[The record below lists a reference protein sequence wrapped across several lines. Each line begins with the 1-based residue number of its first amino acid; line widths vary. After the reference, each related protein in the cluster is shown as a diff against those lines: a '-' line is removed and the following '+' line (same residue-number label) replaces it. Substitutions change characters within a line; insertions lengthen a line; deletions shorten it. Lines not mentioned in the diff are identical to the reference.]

1 MAAMPWYETRVG
13 AAVRSARCA
22 RRRRLKRTVTHAR
35 ALRDRAGRGA
45 RAGARRAF
53 ASRTEL
59 PDVEE
64 TIARVKP
71 SIVAVGTFERTRSPA
86 FQFMG
91 TGFVVGDGT
100 LVVTNAH
107 VLPATVDTDRRERL
121 AILVPARE
129 APGADG
135 TKVEVREARPVAR
148 DASHDLAVLKIEGAP
163 LPALPIGDSTSV
175 REGRSVYFTGFPIGS
190 VLGAHAATH
199 RAIVA
204 AITPIAIPQRRA
216 TRARRRDG
224 AAARSGDVPG
234 VPARRDRVSGQQRQ
248 PGLRGGRDGD
258 RRRQHG
264 AGAGDEGIVAF
275 ATFGHR
281 LRDPGRARARAARDE
296 LR

>member
-1 MAAMPWYETRVG
+1 ML
-13 AAVRSARCA
+13 ARCVIA
-22 RRRRLKRTVTHAR
+22 LVAGLPLLVAPSLR
-35 ALRDRAGRGA
+35 AQNSDA
-45 RAGARRAF
+45 
-53 ASRTEL
+53 
-59 PDVEE
+59 EE

-107 VLPATVDTDRRERL
+107 VLPAAVDTDRRERI
-121 AILVPARE
+121 AILVPTMRSV
-129 APGADG
+129 GADG

-148 DASHDLAVLKIEGAP
+148 DASHDLAVLKIEGSP

-216 TRARRRDG
+216 TELDAATAKRLASGAFPVFQLDGIAYPGNSGSPVFEAGGAVIGVVNMVLVRATKESLLSQP
-224 AAARSGDVPG
+224 SGIAYAI
-234 VPARRDRVSGQQRQ
+234 PAEHV
-248 PGLRGGRDGD
+248 
-258 RRRQHG
+258 
-264 AGAGDEGIVAF
+264 
-275 ATFGHR
+275 
-281 LRDPGRARARAARDE
+281 RALLASIR
-296 LR
+296 